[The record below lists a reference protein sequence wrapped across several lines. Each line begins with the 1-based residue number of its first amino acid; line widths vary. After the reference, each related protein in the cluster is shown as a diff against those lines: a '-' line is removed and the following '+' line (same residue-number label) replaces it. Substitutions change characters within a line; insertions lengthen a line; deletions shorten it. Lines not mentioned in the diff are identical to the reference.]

1 MPKAI
6 DLKDSILSL
15 TVLNI
20 YSDDIQQVKMEVN
33 EKVEETPVL
42 FQGVPIVIQP
52 KVALDD
58 PTFLALL
65 VEFLYQLEMI
75 PIGVRSEDEII
86 QQQAEYA
93 GLALFPE
100 NSENEDLQPKPT
112 PVNNDMSKLSA
123 LIINKNVRSG
133 QQIQAKNRDLIILGS
148 VNPGAEIIADGNIH
162 VYGQLLGRAFAGSSG
177 FKQAKI
183 FASNLNPEMVCI
195 AGVYQLAD
203 GISAEDK
210 EGFVEV
216 SLVYDSLIFQANF
229 LEELS

>member
-1 MPKAI
+1 
-6 DLKDSILSL
+6 
-15 TVLNI
+15 
-20 YSDDIQQVKMEVN
+20 
-33 EKVEETPVL
+33 
-42 FQGVPIVIQP
+42 
-52 KVALDD
+52 
-58 PTFLALL
+58 
-65 VEFLYQLEMI
+65 MI

-100 NSENEDLQPKPT
+100 NSENEDSQPKP
-112 PVNNDMSKLSA
+112 PPINNDMSKLSA

-210 EGFVEV
+210 EGFVEI
-216 SLVYDSLIFQANF
+216 SLVYDSLIFQANL